1 MIRIV
6 INVFDKENNVP
17 KNPLYEEKDARSGL
31 FGDQN
36 TVVNVQGTAPTMNNN
51 QHS

>member
-1 MIRIV
+1 MISTTG
-6 INVFDKENNVP
+6 NVFDKEYNVP
-17 KNPLYEEKDARSGL
+17 KNPLDEEKDARSGF

-51 QHS
+51 QHH